1 MANRTRLGIRLGL
14 LTCAL
19 CGMISMSPAQDGS
32 PRETKP
38 VSVDELSWL
47 AGHWFGQHRGVRMEE
62 LWLPPEGGM
71 MLGVHRDVPPEGKT
85 IFEFLRIGTDGGTIV
100 YFASPGGRNPV
111 PFPLKE
117 LSEQWVVFENPEN
130 EYPQRII
137 YLREGKQLHAR
148 IEGEREG
155 KIQNQSWI
163 WFGK

>member
-1 MANRTRLGIRLGL
+1 MTNRTGQGIRLGL

-19 CGMISMSPAQDGS
+19 FGAISVSQAQDESQG
-32 PRETKP
+32 ETKP
-38 VSVDELSWL
+38 ISLNDLSWL

-71 MLGVHRDVPPEGKT
+71 MLGIHRDVPAEGET
-85 IFEFLRIGTDGGTIV
+85 FFEFLRIGSEGGNIV
-100 YFASPGGRNPV
+100 YFAGPGGKDPV

-117 LSEQWVVFENPEN
+117 LSERWVVFENPEN

-155 KIQNQSWI
+155 EIRSESWI